1 MPMIAG
7 WTVILTALIYIG
19 ILFLIAHYGDHAG
32 RRLVQGGLQASIYS
46 LTLAV
51 FCSSWTFYGSVGVA
65 ADRGFEFLAIY
76 IGPIVLFL
84 LGQNFLRRIIRLT
97 KSQNITSIA
106 DFVAARYGKN
116 QTIAVLVSLIAVIG
130 TVPYMALQLKAIA
143 SSIFVVFDTMQPA
156 DGNEPVITRQTL
168 SLVASLLLAG
178 FAAAF
183 GTRHVDT
190 KEHQYGLMLAI
201 AVESLIK
208 LFCFIAVGLYVTFG
222 MFEGLSEI
230 FSRIAARENIVP
242 FMDRSPGL
250 GAFFIPAFLS
260 GFAVFLL
267 PRQFHVTMV
276 ENRNEEDFNLAV
288 KLFPLYLIAINL
300 FVLPLTLASDLVL
313 PSGAN
318 RDMAVLELP
327 LLGRNFFMMLIAFV
341 GGLSAATAMVIVEG
355 VALAIMISNHIAIPL
370 LLGRSRPGHK
380 DMGSV
385 VLRTRRLAILA
396 IMLMGHLYYCYVD
409 DINLA
414 SIGMISFAAIAQI
427 SPAMIGGLLW
437 KRATSSGAIAG
448 LSIGL
453 FCWLITLFLPSLVN
467 LNDPDLTGL
476 RAFWITNFAPLV
488 HLIQSVGT
496 LAFGTMLSLACN
508 LLAYIFVS
516 TRQATTPMERLQANL
531 FVMGG
536 STGMPQA
543 FRFWRVAVS
552 IGELQSTVARYLG
565 LERTQESFAH
575 FLQRRG
581 QLFDPAREA
590 DIHLM
595 RYAEHQLS
603 SAIGASSSRLVISL
617 LMRRRNVNDKAAL
630 QLLDDASAAI
640 QYNRDL
646 FQHALDHARQGITLF
661 DRDLRLLGW
670 NREFQNLFELS
681 DQDCYAGIG
690 LDEIIRHNADRGLYG
705 SGATDDY
712 IAARLESFVNE
723 SEPVRVRLFP
733 SEKVVEIRS
742 ALIPDGSI
750 VTTYTD
756 ITETVATE
764 EALERANETLERRVI
779 ERTEELTRLN
789 SELLHAKA
797 EADEANS
804 SKTRFLAAASHDIL
818 QPLNAARLYVTALVE
833 RPQDKIDPQLVQ
845 NIDSALEAVEDILGA
860 LLDISRLDA
869 GAMKPELTTFA
880 LDDVL
885 GPLCREFDSVA
896 RAKNLSLRYVK
907 SSLRVR
913 SDRRLLR
920 RLIQNLISNA
930 IKYTPSGKVLVG
942 CRRRA
947 PFLQIRVIDNGIGI
961 PLSKQKV
968 IFEEFQRLDQGARV
982 ARGLGLGLS
991 IVERISRVLGHTVD
1005 VQSLPGQGSAFST
1018 IVPISTATASPIK
1031 EEQPIRL
1038 GTMSLSGMVVLCIDN
1053 EPAILDGMRIVLEGW
1068 GCQVITASGSNTART
1083 ALRAAD
1089 QTHSQTPSFITPD
1102 LIIADYHLDDEDGL
1116 SVISQLR
1123 GLWGQDIRAVLLTA
1137 DRSPHVRSKA
1147 SENAIHVMNKPL
1159 KPAALRSFMAQSRS
1173 QARM

>member
-1 MPMIAG
+1 MIAG
-7 WTVILTALIYIG
+7 WTVILTALIYIS
-19 ILFLIAHYGDHAG
+19 ILFLIAHYGDNAG
-32 RRLVQGGLQASIYS
+32 QGLMQGRFRASIYA

-51 FCSSWTFYGSVGVA
+51 FCSSWTFYGSVGA
-65 ADRGFEFLAIY
+65 ASLRGFDFLAIY
-76 IGPIVLFL
+76 VGPIVLFL
-84 LGQNFLRRIIRLT
+84 FGQNFLRRIIRLS

-106 DFVAARYGKN
+106 DFVAARYGKS
-116 QTIAVLVSLIAVIG
+116 QTVAVLVSLIAVIG

-143 SSIFVVFDTMQPA
+143 SSIFVVFEAMEPSGD
-156 DGNEPVITRQTL
+156 NEPFISLQNL
-168 SLVASLLLAG
+168 SLVSSLLLAG

-208 LFCFIAVGLYVTFG
+208 LFCFIAVGLYVTYS
-222 MFEGLSEI
+222 MFDGVGEI
-230 FSRIAARENIVP
+230 VARIAARETVTP
-242 FMDRSPGL
+242 FLERSGGL

-260 GFAVFLL
+260 GLAVFML

-276 ENRNEEDFNLAV
+276 ENREEKDFDLAV
-288 KLFPLYLIAINL
+288 KLFPLYLVAINL
-300 FVLPLTLASDLVL
+300 FVVPLTLASDLIL
-313 PSGAN
+313 PAGAN

-327 LLGRNFFMMLIAFV
+327 LLGRNFFMMLTAFV

-370 LLGRSRPGHK
+370 LLDRAKPGLK

-385 VLRTRRLAILA
+385 VLTTRRLAILV

-409 DINLA
+409 DINLS

-427 SPAMIGGLLW
+427 APALIGGLVW
-437 KRATSSGAIAG
+437 KRATASGAVAG
-448 LSIGL
+448 LVTGIVI
-453 FCWLITLFLPSLVN
+453 WLVTLFLPSLVTAAS
-467 LNDPDLTGL
+467 PDLGPIPAAWLDVFSPVT
-476 RAFWITNFAPLV
+476 
-488 HLIQSVGT
+488 LIVKEFGA
-496 LAFGTMLSLACN
+496 LAFGTLTSLGCN
-508 LLAYIFVS
+508 LLAYIVVS
-516 TRQATTPMERLQANL
+516 LRQTTTPMERLQANL
-531 FVMGG
+531 FVGG
-536 STGMPQA
+536 SGPGMPQA

-565 LERTQESFAH
+565 FERTQERFAH
-575 FLQRRG
+575 FMQRRG
-581 QLFDPAREA
+581 QSFDPAREA

-617 LMRRRNVNDKAAL
+617 LMRRRNVNNKAAL

-670 NREFQNLFELS
+670 NREFQNLFDLT
-681 DQDCYAGIG
+681 DQHCYAGIG
-690 LDEIIRHNADRGLYG
+690 LDEIVRHNAERGLYG
-705 SGATDDY
+705 SGATDDF
-712 IAARLESFVNE
+712 IAARLESFVNDL
-723 SEPVRVRLFP
+723 EPVRVRLYP

-742 ALIPDGSI
+742 AQIPDGGI

-756 ITETVATE
+756 ITDTVAAE

-833 RPQDKIDPQLVQ
+833 RPQDKTDPALVQ

-869 GAMKPELTTFA
+869 GAMKPEFMTLA
-880 LDDVL
+880 IDDLL
-885 GPLCREFDSVA
+885 GPLCREFESLA
-896 RAKNLSLRYVK
+896 KAKNLSLRYVRC
-907 SSLRVR
+907 SLRVR

-920 RLIQNLISNA
+920 RLLQNLISNA
-930 IKYTPSGKVLVG
+930 IKYTPSGKIVVG
-942 CRRRA
+942 CRRRG
-947 PFLQIRVIDNGIGI
+947 PFLHVAVIDNGIGI

-991 IVERISRVLGHTVD
+991 IVERISRVLAHPVD
-1005 VQSLPGQGSAFST
+1005 VRSLPGQGSTFTA
-1018 IVPISTATASPIK
+1018 IIPISTAAAQITNEA
-1031 EEQPIRL
+1031 EQPRPSQTPL
-1038 GTMSLSGMVVLCIDN
+1038 AGMVVLCIDN
-1053 EPAILDGMRIVLEGW
+1053 EPSILDGMRIVLEGW
-1068 GCQVITASGSNTART
+1068 GCVVLTASNSETARSS
-1083 ALRAAD
+1083 LRMAHQAG
-1089 QTHSQTPSFITPD
+1089 TEPAPFMTPD

-1116 SVISQLR
+1116 SVIDLLR
-1123 GLWGQDIRAVLLTA
+1123 RQWGEEIKAVLLTA
-1137 DRSPHVRSKA
+1137 DRSPQMRDRAAEA
-1147 SENAIHVMNKPL
+1147 SIHVMNKPL
-1159 KPAALRSFMAQSRS
+1159 KPAALRAFMAQVRTQS
-1173 QARM
+1173 QA

>member
-1 MPMIAG
+1 MIAG
-7 WTVILTALIYIG
+7 WTVILTALIYIS
-19 ILFLIAHYGDHAG
+19 ILFLIAHYGDNAG
-32 RRLVQGGLQASIYS
+32 KGLMQGRFRATIYA

-51 FCSSWTFYGSVGVA
+51 FCSSWTFYGSVGA
-65 ADRGFEFLAIY
+65 ASLRGFDFLAIY
-76 IGPIVLFL
+76 VGPILLFL
-84 LGQNFLRRIIRLT
+84 FGQKFLRRIIRLT
-97 KSQNITSIA
+97 KSQNITSVA
-106 DFVAARYGKN
+106 DFVAARYGKS

-143 SSIFVVFDTMQPA
+143 SSIFVVFEALEPTGD
-156 DGNEPVITRQTL
+156 NEPFITQQNL
-168 SLVASLLLAG
+168 SLISSLLLAA

-208 LFCFIAVGLYVTFG
+208 LFCFLAVGVYVTYG
-222 MFEGLSEI
+222 MFDGVGEI
-230 FSRIAARENIVP
+230 VSRIGARETVVP
-242 FMDRSPGL
+242 FLDRSGGI

-260 GFAVFLL
+260 GLAVFML

-276 ENRNEEDFNLAV
+276 ENREEGDFERAV
-288 KLFPLYLIAINL
+288 KLFPLYLVAINL
-300 FVLPLTLASDLVL
+300 FVVPLTLASDLVL
-313 PSGAN
+313 PTGAN

-327 LLGRNFFMMLIAFV
+327 LLGRNFFMMLTAFV

-370 LLGRSRPGHK
+370 LLGRTRPGHK

-385 VLRTRRLAILA
+385 VLVIRRLAIVA

-427 SPAMIGGLLW
+427 SPALIGGLVW
-437 KRATSSGAIAG
+437 KRATASGAVSG
-448 LSIGL
+448 LVTGL
-453 FCWLITLFLPSLVN
+453 LIWLVTLFLPSLVTAAS
-467 LNDPDLTGL
+467 PDLGPIPAEWLDVFSPYTVSIKEFG
-476 RAFWITNFAPLV
+476 P
-488 HLIQSVGT
+488 
-496 LAFGTMLSLACN
+496 LAFGTIFSLSCN
-508 LLAYIFVS
+508 LMAYVFVS
-516 TRQATTPMERLQANL
+516 LRQTTTPMERLQANL
-531 FVMGG
+531 FVGG
-536 STGMPQA
+536 GGPGMPQA
-543 FRFWRVAVS
+543 FRFWRVAIS

-565 LERTQESFAH
+565 FERTQESFAN
-575 FLQRRG
+575 FMQRRG

-617 LMRRRNVNDKAAL
+617 LMKRRNVNNKAAL

-661 DRDLRLLGW
+661 DRDLHLLGW

-681 DQDCYAGIG
+681 DTECYAGVG
-690 LDEIIRHNADRGLYG
+690 LDEIIRHNAERGLYG
-705 SGATDDY
+705 VGATDDF
-712 IAARLESFVNE
+712 IAARLESFVNDL
-723 SEPVRVRLFP
+723 EPVRVRLFP

-742 ALIPDGSI
+742 AQTPDGGI

-756 ITETVATE
+756 ITETVAAE

-797 EADEANS
+797 EAEEANS

-833 RPQDKIDPQLVQ
+833 RPQDKADPQLVQ

-869 GAMKPELTTFA
+869 GAMKPEFITFA
-880 LDDVL
+880 IDDIL
-885 GPLCREFDSVA
+885 GPLCREFESVA
-896 RAKNLSLRYVK
+896 KAKNLSLHYVRC
-907 SSLRVR
+907 SLRVR

-920 RLIQNLISNA
+920 RLLQNLISNA
-930 IKYTPSGKVLVG
+930 IKYTPSGKIIVG
-942 CRRRA
+942 CRRRG
-947 PFLQIRVIDNGIGI
+947 PFLHIAVIDNGIGI

-991 IVERISRVLGHTVD
+991 IVERISRVLAHPVD
-1005 VQSLPGQGSAFST
+1005 VRSLPGHGSTFSA
-1018 IVPISTATASPIK
+1018 IVPISTAQAQKTQ
-1031 EEQPIRL
+1031 EVVQPR
-1038 GTMSLSGMVVLCIDN
+1038 MSKAALTGMVVLCIDN

-1068 GCQVITASGSNTART
+1068 ECTVLTANNSETARAVLRTASQTGS
-1083 ALRAAD
+1083 D
-1089 QTHSQTPSFITPD
+1089 TPQFMVPD

-1116 SVISQLR
+1116 SVIALLR
-1123 GLWGQDIRAVLLTA
+1123 RHWGDDLKAVLLTA
-1137 DRSPHVRSKA
+1137 DRSPQVRERAAEA
-1147 SENAIHVMNKPL
+1147 SIHVMNKPL
-1159 KPAALRSFMAQSRS
+1159 KPAALRAFMAQLRN
-1173 QARM
+1173 QTQ

>member
-1 MPMIAG
+1 MIAG
-7 WTVILTALIYIG
+7 WTVIVTALIYIS
-19 ILFLIAHYGDHAG
+19 ILFLIAHYGDNAG
-32 RRLVQGGLQASIYS
+32 QGLMQGRFRSTIYA

-65 ADRGFEFLAIY
+65 SLHGFDFLAIY
-76 IGPIVLFL
+76 VGPILLFL
-84 LGQNFLRRIIRLT
+84 FGHQFLRRIIRLS

-106 DFVAARYGKN
+106 DFVDARYGKS
-116 QTIAVLVSLIAVIG
+116 QTVAVLVSLIAVIG

-143 SSIFVVFDTMQPA
+143 SSIFVVFEAM
-156 DGNEPVITRQTL
+156 EPSGDHEPFISQQNL
-168 SLVASLLLAG
+168 SLVSSLLLAG

-208 LFCFIAVGLYVTFG
+208 LFCFVAVGLYVTYG
-222 MFEGLSEI
+222 MFDGLSEI
-230 FSRIAARENIVP
+230 VSRIAARDTVVP
-242 FMDRSPGL
+242 FLDRSTGL
-250 GAFFIPAFLS
+250 GHFFIPAFLS
-260 GFAVFLL
+260 GLAVFLL

-276 ENRNEEDFNLAV
+276 ENREEGDFDLAV

-300 FVLPLTLASDLVL
+300 FVVPLTLASDLIL
-313 PSGAN
+313 PTGAN

-327 LLGRNFFMMLIAFV
+327 LLGRNFFMMLTAFV

-370 LLGRSRPGHK
+370 LLGRTKPGHK

-385 VLRTRRLAILA
+385 VLLTRRLAILA

-427 SPAMIGGLLW
+427 SPALIGGLIW
-437 KRATSSGAIAG
+437 KRATASGASSGLVVGI
-448 LSIGL
+448 SI
-453 FCWLITLFLPSLVN
+453 WLVTLFLPSLVTAAS
-467 LNDPDLTGL
+467 PDLGPIP
-476 RAFWITNFAPLV
+476 AAWFAPLAPLTD
-488 HLIQSVGT
+488 LIKEFGA
-496 LAFGTMLSLACN
+496 LAFGTISSLCCN
-508 LLAYIFVS
+508 VLAYIFVS
-516 TRQATTPMERLQANL
+516 LRQTTTPMERLQANL
-531 FVMGG
+531 FVGG
-536 STGMPQA
+536 GRPGMPQA

-565 LERTQESFAH
+565 FDRTQESFAN
-575 FLQRRG
+575 FMQRRG

-617 LMRRRNVNDKAAL
+617 LMRRRNVNNKAAL

-681 DQDCYAGIG
+681 DNECYAGVG
-690 LDEIIRHNADRGLYG
+690 LDEIIRHNAERGLYG
-705 SGATDDY
+705 SGATDDF
-712 IAARLESFVNE
+712 IAARLESFVNDL
-723 SEPVRVRLFP
+723 EPVRVRLYP

-742 ALIPDGSI
+742 AQIPDGGI

-756 ITETVATE
+756 ITETVAAE

-797 EADEANS
+797 EAEEANS

-833 RPQDKIDPQLVQ
+833 RPQDKSDPQLVQ

-869 GAMKPELTTFA
+869 GAMKPEFITFA
-880 LDDVL
+880 IDDIL
-885 GPLCREFDSVA
+885 GPLCREFESVA
-896 RAKNLSLRYVK
+896 KAKNLSLHYVRC
-907 SSLRVR
+907 SLRVR

-920 RLIQNLISNA
+920 RLLQNLISNA
-930 IKYTPSGKVLVG
+930 IKYTPSGKIIVG
-942 CRRRA
+942 CRRRGPLLHIA
-947 PFLQIRVIDNGIGI
+947 VIDNGIGI

-991 IVERISRVLGHTVD
+991 IVERISRVLAHPVD
-1005 VQSLPGQGSAFST
+1005 VRSLPGHGSTFTA
-1018 IVPISTATASPIK
+1018 IVPISTAQAQKTQEVAQPRMSKAS
-1031 EEQPIRL
+1031 L
-1038 GTMSLSGMVVLCIDN
+1038 AGMVVLCIDN

-1068 GCQVITASGSNTART
+1068 DCSVLTASNSETAR
-1083 ALRAAD
+1083 AVMRNARENAPEKAQFL
-1089 QTHSQTPSFITPD
+1089 IPD

-1116 SVISQLR
+1116 SVIDKLR
-1123 GLWGQDIRAVLLTA
+1123 QQWGGDIKAILLTA
-1137 DRSPHVRSKA
+1137 DRTPQVRERA
-1147 SENAIHVMNKPL
+1147 SLSAVHVMNKPL
-1159 KPAALRSFMAQSRS
+1159 KPAALRAFMAQLRS
-1173 QARM
+1173 QTQ

>member
-1 MPMIAG
+1 MIAG
-7 WTVILTALIYIG
+7 WTVILTALIYIS
-19 ILFLIAHYGDHAG
+19 ILFLIAHYGDTAG
-32 RRLVQGGLQASIYS
+32 QGLVQGRLRATLYAQ
-46 LTLAV
+46 TLAV

-65 ADRGFEFLAIY
+65 SLRGLEFLAIY
-76 IGPIVLFL
+76 IGPILLFL
-84 LGQNFLRRIIRLT
+84 LGHNFLRRIIRLS

-106 DFVAARYGKN
+106 DFVAARYGKS
-116 QTIAVLVSLIAVIG
+116 QTVAVLVSLIAVIG

-143 SSIFVVFDTMQPA
+143 SSIFVVFEALEPSNT
-156 DGNEPVITRQTL
+156 NEPFISQQNL
-168 SLVASLLLAG
+168 SLVTSLLLAG

-201 AVESLIK
+201 AVESLVK
-208 LFCFIAVGLYVTFG
+208 LFCFIAVGLYVTYG
-222 MFEGLSEI
+222 MFDGVGEI
-230 FSRIAARENIVP
+230 FSRIAARETVIP
-242 FMDRSPGL
+242 FFERSTGI

-260 GFAVFLL
+260 GLAVFLL

-276 ENRNEEDFNLAV
+276 ENRDEQDFNLAV

-300 FVLPLTLASDLVL
+300 FVIPITLASDLIL
-313 PSGAN
+313 PTGAN

-327 LLGRNFFMMLIAFV
+327 LLGRNFFMMLTAFV

-370 LLGRSRPGHK
+370 LLGRARPGHK
-380 DMGSV
+380 DMRSIILV
-385 VLRTRRLAILA
+385 TRRLAILV

-427 SPAMIGGLLW
+427 SPALIGGLIW
-437 KRATSSGAIAG
+437 RRATASGAIAG
-448 LSIGL
+448 LLVGITI
-453 FCWLITLFLPSLVN
+453 WMVTLFLPSIIN
-467 LNDPDLTGL
+467 LNDPVFLGL
-476 RAFWITNFAPLV
+476 RNIWLHPLNP
-488 HLIQSVGT
+488 LIDFSKEFGP
-496 LAFGTMLSLACN
+496 LAFGTLTSLGFN
-508 LLAYIFVS
+508 LLVYIIVS
-516 TRQATTPMERLQANL
+516 LRHATTPMERLQANL

-536 STGMPQA
+536 RPGMPQA
-543 FRFWRVAVS
+543 FRFWRVAVT

-565 LERTQESFAH
+565 LERTQESFAN
-575 FLQRRG
+575 FMQRRG

-603 SAIGASSSRLVISL
+603 SAIGASSSRLVVSL
-617 LMRRRNVNDKAAL
+617 LMRRRNVNNKAAL

-670 NREFQNLFELS
+670 NREFQNLFELT
-681 DQDCYAGIG
+681 DNECYAGVG
-690 LDEIIRHNADRGLYG
+690 LDEIIRHNAERGLYG
-705 SGATDDY
+705 SGATDDF
-712 IAARLESFVNE
+712 IAARLESFVNDL
-723 SEPVRVRLFP
+723 EPVRVRLYP

-742 ALIPDGSI
+742 AQIPDGGI

-756 ITETVATE
+756 ITETVAAE

-833 RPQDKIDPQLVQ
+833 RPQETVDPQLIG

-869 GAMKPELTTFA
+869 GAMKPELITFA
-880 LDDVL
+880 IDDVL
-885 GPLCREFDSVA
+885 GPLCREFESVA
-896 RAKNLSLRYVK
+896 KAKNLSLHYVK
-907 SSLRVR
+907 SSLRVH

-920 RLIQNLISNA
+920 RLLQNLISNA
-930 IKYTPSGKVLVG
+930 IKYTPSGKIVVG
-942 CRRRA
+942 CRKRGQ
-947 PFLQIRVIDNGIGI
+947 FLQISVVDNGIGI

-991 IVERISRVLGHTVD
+991 IVERISRVLDHKVD
-1005 VQSLPGQGSAFST
+1005 VKSLPGKGSSFST
-1018 IVPISTATASPIK
+1018 IVPISAAPAQTIR
-1031 EEQPIRL
+1031 EVEQPRSSK
-1038 GTMSLSGMVVLCIDN
+1038 TPLSGMVVVCIDN

-1068 GCQVITASGSNTART
+1068 GCIVITGASSDFARAALRT
-1083 ALRAAD
+1083 ANQAASDRAF
-1089 QTHSQTPSFITPD
+1089 FITPD

-1116 SVISQLR
+1116 SVIGLLR
-1123 GLWGQDIRAVLLTA
+1123 RQWGADIKAVLLTA
-1137 DRSPHVRSKA
+1137 DRSPQVRSQA
-1147 SENAIHVMNKPL
+1147 AEADIHVMNKPL
-1159 KPAALRSFMAQSRS
+1159 KPAALRAFMAQVRS
-1173 QARM
+1173 QSQS

>member
-1 MPMIAG
+1 MIAG

-19 ILFLIAHYGDHAG
+19 ILFLIAHYGDNAG
-32 RRLVQGGLQASIYS
+32 QGLMQGRLRSTIYA

-65 ADRGFEFLAIY
+65 ALRGLEFLAIY
-76 IGPIVLFL
+76 IGPILLFL
-84 LGQNFLRRIIRLT
+84 LGQNFLRRIIRLS

-106 DFVAARYGKN
+106 DFVAARYGKS
-116 QTIAVLVSLIAVIG
+116 QTVAVLVSLIAVIG

-143 SSIFVVFDTMQPA
+143 SSIFVVFEAMQPSEN
-156 DGNEPVITRQTL
+156 NEPFIAQQNL
-168 SLVASLLLAG
+168 SLIASLILAG

-208 LFCFIAVGLYVTFG
+208 LFCFIAVGLYVTYG
-222 MFEGLSEI
+222 MFDGVTEI
-230 FSRIAARENIVP
+230 FSRIAARETVIP
-242 FMDRSPGL
+242 FFERSGGI

-260 GFAVFLL
+260 GLAIFLL

-276 ENRNEEDFNLAV
+276 ENRAEQDFNLAL

-300 FVLPLTLASDLVL
+300 FVIPLTLASDLIL
-313 PSGAN
+313 PTGAN

-327 LLGRNFFMMLIAFV
+327 LLGRNFFMMLTAFV

-370 LLGRSRPGHK
+370 LLGRVRPGHK
-380 DMGSV
+380 DMRSV
-385 VLRTRRLAILA
+385 ILLTRRLAIVV
-396 IMLMGHLYYCYVD
+396 IMLMGHLYYCYAD
-409 DINLA
+409 DTNLA
-414 SIGMISFAAIAQI
+414 SIGLISFAAIAQI
-427 SPAMIGGLLW
+427 SPALIGGLVW
-437 KRATSSGAIAG
+437 RRATTSGAIAG
-448 LSIGL
+448 LSVGIMI
-453 FCWLITLFLPSLVN
+453 WMVTLFLPSIIN
-467 LNDPDLTGL
+467 LNDPSIIIIRTAWLTVL
-476 RAFWITNFAPLV
+476 PPLFNFSHDFGP
-488 HLIQSVGT
+488 
-496 LAFGTMLSLACN
+496 LAFGTVTSLTSNIVAFI
-508 LLAYIFVS
+508 IFS
-516 TRQATTPMERLQANL
+516 HRQATTPMERLQANL
-531 FVMGG
+531 FVTGG
-536 STGMPQA
+536 RPGMPQA
-543 FRFWRVAVS
+543 FRFWRVAVT

-565 LERTQESFAH
+565 LERTQENFSNFM
-575 FLQRRG
+575 QRRG
-581 QLFDPAREA
+581 QLFDAGREA

-617 LMRRRNVNDKAAL
+617 LMRRRNVNNKAAL

-670 NREFQNLFELS
+670 NREFQNLFELT
-681 DQDCYAGIG
+681 DNECYAGVG
-690 LDEIIRHNADRGLYG
+690 LDEIVRHNAERGLYG
-705 SGATDDY
+705 SGATDDF
-712 IAARLESFVNE
+712 IASRLESFVNDL
-723 SEPVRVRLFP
+723 EPVRVRLYP

-742 ALIPDGSI
+742 AQIPDGGI

-756 ITETVATE
+756 ITETVAAE

-833 RPQDKIDPQLVQ
+833 RPQESTNPQLVR

-869 GAMKPELTTFA
+869 GAMQPEFITFA
-880 LDDVL
+880 IDDIL
-885 GPLCREFDSVA
+885 SPLCREFESLA
-896 RAKNLSLRYVK
+896 KAKNLSLHYVK
-907 SSLRVR
+907 CSLRVR

-920 RLIQNLISNA
+920 RLLQNLISNA
-930 IKYTPSGKVLVG
+930 IKYTPSGKIIVG
-942 CRRRA
+942 CRKRGQ
-947 PFLQIRVIDNGIGI
+947 FLQILVIDNGIGI
-961 PLSKQKV
+961 PLSKQKI

-991 IVERISRVLGHTVD
+991 IVERISRVLDHKVD
-1005 VQSLPGQGSAFST
+1005 VKSLPGKGSTFST
-1018 IVPISTATASPIK
+1018 ILPISTAAAHVIR
-1031 EEQPIRL
+1031 EIEQPRI
-1038 GTMSLSGMVVLCIDN
+1038 GKTSLSGMVVLCIDN

-1068 GCQVITASGSNTART
+1068 GCIVITASGLETARM
-1083 ALRAAD
+1083 AIRAANQAAAD
-1089 QTHSQTPSFITPD
+1089 NSLFITPD
-1102 LIIADYHLDDEDGL
+1102 LMIADYHLDNEDGL

-1123 GLWGQDIRAVLLTA
+1123 RQWGPDIKAILLTA
-1137 DRSPHVRSKA
+1137 DRSPQVRSKA
-1147 SENAIHVMNKPL
+1147 AETSIHVMNKPL
-1159 KPAALRSFMAQSRS
+1159 KPAALRSFMAQSRN
-1173 QARM
+1173 